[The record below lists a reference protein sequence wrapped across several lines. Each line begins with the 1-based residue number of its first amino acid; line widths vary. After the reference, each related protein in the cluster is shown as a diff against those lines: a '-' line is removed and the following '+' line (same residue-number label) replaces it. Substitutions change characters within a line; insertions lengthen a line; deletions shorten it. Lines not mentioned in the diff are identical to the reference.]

1 MSTEFHNIAIV
12 DDDPAVRDS
21 LTTLLE
27 AAGHTTKSFKSGN
40 LFLETE
46 AANWQGCVL
55 LDVRMPGKDGLTVLQ
70 EALALNPALHIVMM
84 SGHGDIPM
92 AVKALRLGAHDFIE
106 KPFQA
111 STIMAVMEKTCA
123 DLDRLSKQGDKII
136 KAEQLI
142 ALLTPRE
149 IEVAKK
155 LGQGKPNKIVSFE
168 LDISVRTVE
177 THRAR
182 VMSKL
187 RIQSLAELVR
197 ILIDA
202 GALDE

>member
-1 MSTEFHNIAIV
+1 MSSEFHNIAIV

-111 STIMAVMEKTCA
+111 STIMAVMEKTCE
-123 DLDRLSKQGDKII
+123 DLDRMSKQGDKII